1 MNIVKTML
9 VVLLF
14 FAAGNTQARR
24 KQACAQTPQNCAEQQ
39 VCKPKKCGL
48 APRTRR
54 SNCPPPEYGLDCDS
68 CCYQAYTT
76 PSYYGNAF
84 RPFYGDGYFGRRQG
98 NYNFAW

>member
-1 MNIVKTML
+1 MNIVKIMFT
-9 VVLLF
+9 VLLLF
-14 FAAGNTQARR
+14 GVCNTQARR
-24 KQACAQTPQNCAEQQ
+24 KQACAGPKLNCAEQQ